1 MSYFLEITSC
11 RPISFSPV
19 AATDGVAFRRW
30 SCAGAASVCGTSH
43 GLSAGIYSCDD
54 GLFELAGSSRLP
66 LAVTAVTV
74 VCSSSAFSLRSS
86 AGDLLNLCLLWWELV
101 REVVT
106 FLESLHAE
114 RIKCCNRSAQR
125 RTHGFHLGP
134 VDMKKIVQVFECFT

>member
-11 RPISFSPV
+11 RPVSFSPV
-19 AATDGVAFRRW
+19 AVTDGVAFRRR
-30 SCAGAASVCGTSH
+30 SCAGAASH

-66 LAVTAVTV
+66 LAVTAVTA